1 MTSWKL
7 LSARL
12 PVVLQ
17 AEVTECGLAC
27 LTMVARFHGHDTD
40 LAALRKRFAVS
51 RRGASLDVLMRMARA
66 LDLEAAPL
74 RVEMEELSDLQLPC
88 LLHWDLCHFVVLA
101 SIGRHHAVIHDPA
114 SGIIRMTLDEV
125 AEHFTGVALELR
137 AEATFTPLA
146 DAQAVGIGRL
156 IGQVSGLKTALLQL
170 LLLGVVL
177 ETVVVLLPF
186 QLQWAVD
193 QALVSADRQLLTALG
208 VGFVGLVLMQ
218 ALVNAARGWLI
229 AALGVSMNFQWLG
242 NVFSHLLRLPM
253 AFFEKRHLGHIMSCF
268 GAVSEI
274 QRTLTTSLVQVVLDG
289 VLAAGTLMMMFM
301 YSPALAAISLLPV
314 LAYLLLR
321 ALLYRAQHAAA
332 AREIAHQARQ
342 ETHFLET
349 ATGIQAVKLF
359 GRAEERRVGWLNM
372 AAHQF
377 RARLAGQRLNVAA
390 QSTEALLFG
399 IERVVVIWLAAL
411 QVLDQRFTV
420 GMLFA
425 YLAYR
430 EQFALR
436 IGGLVGKVFEIRML
450 RVHCERLADI
460 ALTPAENDKADEI
473 DVGYL
478 EASIELKEVSFRYAP
493 SEPDVLRNLRLRIE
507 PGECIAIAGPS
518 GGGKTTLVKLIL
530 GVLNPSEGEVWIGGR
545 PLDRMGL
552 SNYRRLIGTVMQDD
566 RLFSG
571 SIADNICFFDP
582 APDSVRIEAC
592 ARQAA
597 IHDDLVEMHMGYETL
612 VGDHGSGLS
621 GGQVQRVLLARA
633 LYKQPRI
640 LVLDEAT
647 AHLDAETEQRVNEA
661 VRELK
666 LTRIIVAHRRETIEM
681 ADRVIIIDD
690 GRIACDTS
698 RLGAPPTQNRLTA

>member
-1 MTSWKL
+1 MTSWNL

-27 LTMVARFHGHDTD
+27 LAMVARFHGHDTD
-40 LAALRKRFAVS
+40 LAALRRRFAVS
-51 RRGASLDVLMRMARA
+51 RRGASLDALMRMARA
-66 LDLEAAPL
+66 LDLEASPL
-74 RVEMEELSDLQLPC
+74 RVEMEDLADLQLPC
-88 LLHWDLCHFVVLA
+88 LLHWDLNHFVVLA
-101 SIGRHHAVIHDPA
+101 SVRGRHAVIHDPA
-114 SGIIRMTLDEV
+114 SGILRMTLDEV

-146 DAQAVGIGRL
+146 DAQAVGLGRL
-156 IGQVSGLKTALLQL
+156 IGQVSGLKMALLQL

-177 ETVVVLLPF
+177 ETVAVLLPF

-208 VGFVGLVLMQ
+208 VGFLGLVLMQ
-218 ALVNAARGWLI
+218 ALVNAARGWLVASFGI
-229 AALGVSMNFQWLG
+229 SMNFQWLG

-253 AFFEKRHLGHIMSCF
+253 EFFEKRHVGHIMSCF
-268 GAVSEI
+268 GAVSAI
-274 QRTLTTSLVQVVLDG
+274 QRTLTTSLVQVLLDG
-289 VLAAGTLMMMFM
+289 ALAAGTLLMMLM
-301 YSPALAAISLLPV
+301 YSPALAVISLLPV

-321 ALLYRAQHAAA
+321 TLLYRAQRAAA
-332 AREIAHQARQ
+332 AREIRHQARQ

-349 ATGIQAVKLF
+349 ATGMQAVKLF

-372 AAHQF
+372 AADQF

-390 QSTEALLFG
+390 QSTESLLFG

-411 QVLDQRFTV
+411 QVLEQRFTI

-436 IGGLVGKVFEIRML
+436 IGGLVDKAFEIRML
-450 RVHCERLADI
+450 RVHGERLADI
-460 ALTPAENDKADEI
+460 VLTPVENDAADEI
-473 DVGYL
+473 DVAHL
-478 EASIELKEVSFRYAP
+478 EPSIELKDVSFRYAP
-493 SEPDVLRNLRLRIE
+493 SEPDVLRHLTLRIE
-507 PGECIAIAGPS
+507 PGECIAIAGAS

-530 GVLNPSEGEVWIGGR
+530 GVLNPSEGDVWIGGR
-545 PLDRMGL
+545 SLDRIGL

-582 APDSVRIEAC
+582 APDAERIEAC
-592 ARQAA
+592 ARQGA
-597 IHDDLVEMHMGYETL
+597 IHDDLVKMPMGYETL

-661 VRELK
+661 VRKLK

-681 ADRVIIIDD
+681 ADRVIVIDD
-690 GRIACDTS
+690 GRIARDTG
-698 RLGAPPTQNRLTA
+698 RLGAAPIQNRLAA